1 MRVVVGI
8 ITDNEE
14 ILLLKKNNPDWQ
26 KGLYNGIGG
35 KVELNTT
42 PLETIIKKCQ
52 EELGVNISNWIELD
66 SEISSSGIEIVY
78 FLTTLNEGEI
88 KKLQSQ
94 TDERAELFSINNLP
108 TNILQDLKIQIER
121 QFFKPKNKMNRKTK
135 LLIYILIPIFIIL
148 LSLMIVGKIKT
159 GSFLYYLTDK
169 KEDMDKDKSVEFIKG
184 FKLKSQLSHIVNH
197 KFLYKKAS
205 LNPINR
211 HFLI

>member
-121 QFFKPKNKMNRKTK
+121 QFFKPKIKMNKKTK

-169 KEDMDKDKSVEFIKG
+169 KEDIDKDKSLEFIKG
-184 FKLKSQLSHIVNH
+184 FKLKL
-197 KFLYKKAS
+197 FGE
-205 LNPINR
+205 
-211 HFLI
+211 

>member
-8 ITDNEE
+8 ITDNKE
-14 ILLLKKNNPDWQ
+14 ILLLRKNNPDWQ
-26 KGLYNGIGG
+26 RGLYNGIGG

-184 FKLKSQLSHIVNH
+184 FKSKL
-197 KFLYKKAS
+197 FGD
-205 LNPINR
+205 
-211 HFLI
+211 

>member
-14 ILLLKKNNPDWQ
+14 ILLLLKKNNPDWQ

-52 EELGVNISNWIELD
+52 EELGVNILNWIELD

-184 FKLKSQLSHIVNH
+184 FKSKL
-197 KFLYKKAS
+197 FGE
-205 LNPINR
+205 
-211 HFLI
+211 

>member
-169 KEDMDKDKSVEFIKG
+169 KEDIDKDKSIEFIKG
-184 FKLKSQLSHIVNH
+184 FKLKL
-197 KFLYKKAS
+197 FGE
-205 LNPINR
+205 
-211 HFLI
+211 

>member
-8 ITDNEE
+8 ITDNKE

-26 KGLYNGIGG
+26 RGLYNGIGG

-169 KEDMDKDKSVEFIKG
+169 KEDMDKDKSAEFIKG
-184 FKLKSQLSHIVNH
+184 FKLKL
-197 KFLYKKAS
+197 FGE
-205 LNPINR
+205 
-211 HFLI
+211 

>member
-14 ILLLKKNNPDWQ
+14 ILLLLKKNNPDWQ

-184 FKLKSQLSHIVNH
+184 FKLKL
-197 KFLYKKAS
+197 FGE
-205 LNPINR
+205 
-211 HFLI
+211 

>member
-1 MRVVVGI
+1 MMRVVVGI
-8 ITDNEE
+8 ITDNKE

-78 FLTTLNEGEI
+78 FLTTLNENEI

-169 KEDMDKDKSVEFIKG
+169 KEDIDKDKSVEFIKG
-184 FKLKSQLSHIVNH
+184 FNSKLFGQ
-197 KFLYKKAS
+197 
-205 LNPINR
+205 
-211 HFLI
+211 

>member
-8 ITDNEE
+8 ITDNKE
-14 ILLLKKNNPDWQ
+14 ILLLRKNNPDWQ

-169 KEDMDKDKSVEFIKG
+169 KEDMDKDKSAEFIKG
-184 FKLKSQLSHIVNH
+184 FKSKL
-197 KFLYKKAS
+197 FGD
-205 LNPINR
+205 
-211 HFLI
+211 

>member
-8 ITDNEE
+8 ITDNKE

-52 EELGVNISNWIELD
+52 EELGANISNWIELD

-169 KEDMDKDKSVEFIKG
+169 KEDIDKDKSVEFIKG
-184 FKLKSQLSHIVNH
+184 FKSKL
-197 KFLYKKAS
+197 FGE
-205 LNPINR
+205 
-211 HFLI
+211 

>member
-8 ITDNEE
+8 ITDNKE

-52 EELGVNISNWIELD
+52 EELGVNISNWIELY

-169 KEDMDKDKSVEFIKG
+169 KEDIDKDKSVEFIKG
-184 FKLKSQLSHIVNH
+184 FKLKL
-197 KFLYKKAS
+197 FGE
-205 LNPINR
+205 
-211 HFLI
+211 

>member
-8 ITDNEE
+8 ITDNKE

-42 PLETIIKKCQ
+42 PLETITKKCQ

-184 FKLKSQLSHIVNH
+184 FKSKL
-197 KFLYKKAS
+197 FGE
-205 LNPINR
+205 
-211 HFLI
+211 

>member
-1 MRVVVGI
+1 MRVVVGV
-8 ITDNEE
+8 ITDNKE

-26 KGLYNGIGG
+26 RGLYNGIGG

-184 FKLKSQLSHIVNH
+184 FKSKL
-197 KFLYKKAS
+197 FGE
-205 LNPINR
+205 
-211 HFLI
+211 

>member
-8 ITDNEE
+8 ITDNKE

-66 SEISSSGIEIVY
+66 SEITSSGIEIVY

-94 TDERAELFSINNLP
+94 TDERSELFSINNLP

-169 KEDMDKDKSVEFIKG
+169 KEDMNKDKSIEFIKG
-184 FKLKSQLSHIVNH
+184 FNSKLFGQ
-197 KFLYKKAS
+197 
-205 LNPINR
+205 
-211 HFLI
+211 

>member
-1 MRVVVGI
+1 MMRVVVGI
-8 ITDNEE
+8 ITDNKE

-121 QFFKPKNKMNRKTK
+121 QFFKPKNEMNKKTK

-184 FKLKSQLSHIVNH
+184 FKLKL
-197 KFLYKKAS
+197 FGE
-205 LNPINR
+205 
-211 HFLI
+211 

>member
-8 ITDNEE
+8 ITDNKE
-14 ILLLKKNNPDWQ
+14 ILLLRKNNPDWQ

-52 EELGVNISNWIELD
+52 EELGANISNWIELD

-108 TNILQDLKIQIER
+108 TNILQDLKIQIVR

-184 FKLKSQLSHIVNH
+184 FKSKL
-197 KFLYKKAS
+197 FGE
-205 LNPINR
+205 
-211 HFLI
+211 

>member
-169 KEDMDKDKSVEFIKG
+169 KEDIDKDKSAEFIKG
-184 FKLKSQLSHIVNH
+184 FKSKL
-197 KFLYKKAS
+197 FGE
-205 LNPINR
+205 
-211 HFLI
+211 

>member
-8 ITDNEE
+8 ITDNKE

-78 FLTTLNEGEI
+78 FLNTLNEGEI

-169 KEDMDKDKSVEFIKG
+169 KEDMDKDKSAEFIKG
-184 FKLKSQLSHIVNH
+184 FKLKL
-197 KFLYKKAS
+197 FGE
-205 LNPINR
+205 
-211 HFLI
+211 

>member
-8 ITDNEE
+8 ITDNKE

-94 TDERAELFSINNLP
+94 TDERVELFSINNLP
-108 TNILQDLKIQIER
+108 TNILQDLKIQIVR

-169 KEDMDKDKSVEFIKG
+169 KEDIDKDKSVEFIKG
-184 FKLKSQLSHIVNH
+184 FKLKL
-197 KFLYKKAS
+197 FGE
-205 LNPINR
+205 
-211 HFLI
+211 

>member
-1 MRVVVGI
+1 MMRVVVGI

-14 ILLLKKNNPDWQ
+14 ILLLRKNNPDWQ

-184 FKLKSQLSHIVNH
+184 FKSKL
-197 KFLYKKAS
+197 FGE
-205 LNPINR
+205 
-211 HFLI
+211 

>member
-8 ITDNEE
+8 ITDNKE

-78 FLTTLNEGEI
+78 FLTTLNENEI

-108 TNILQDLKIQIER
+108 ANILQDLKIQIER

-169 KEDMDKDKSVEFIKG
+169 KEDIDKDKSVEFIKG
-184 FKLKSQLSHIVNH
+184 FKSKL
-197 KFLYKKAS
+197 FGD
-205 LNPINR
+205 
-211 HFLI
+211 

>member
-8 ITDNEE
+8 ITDNKE

-52 EELGVNISNWIELD
+52 EELGVNILNWIELD

-169 KEDMDKDKSVEFIKG
+169 KEDIDKDKSVEFIKG
-184 FKLKSQLSHIVNH
+184 FKSKL
-197 KFLYKKAS
+197 FGE
-205 LNPINR
+205 
-211 HFLI
+211 

>member
-1 MRVVVGI
+1 MRMVVGI
-8 ITDNEE
+8 ITDNKE

-78 FLTTLNEGEI
+78 FLTTLNENEI

-169 KEDMDKDKSVEFIKG
+169 KEDIDKDKSVEFIKG
-184 FKLKSQLSHIVNH
+184 FKLKL
-197 KFLYKKAS
+197 FGE
-205 LNPINR
+205 
-211 HFLI
+211 

>member
-8 ITDNEE
+8 ITDNKE

-26 KGLYNGIGG
+26 RGLYNGIGG

-94 TDERAELFSINNLP
+94 TDEREELFSINNLP

-121 QFFKPKNKMNRKTK
+121 QFFKPKNKMNRKRK

-184 FKLKSQLSHIVNH
+184 FKSKL
-197 KFLYKKAS
+197 FGE
-205 LNPINR
+205 
-211 HFLI
+211 

>member
-8 ITDNEE
+8 ITDNKE

-52 EELGVNISNWIELD
+52 EELGVNILNWIELD

-121 QFFKPKNKMNRKTK
+121 QFFKPKNKMNKKTK

-184 FKLKSQLSHIVNH
+184 FKLKL
-197 KFLYKKAS
+197 FGE
-205 LNPINR
+205 
-211 HFLI
+211 

>member
-8 ITDNEE
+8 ITDNKE

-26 KGLYNGIGG
+26 RGLYNGIGG

-42 PLETIIKKCQ
+42 PLETKIKKCQ

-94 TDERAELFSINNLP
+94 TDERSELFSINNLP
-108 TNILQDLKIQIER
+108 TNILQDLKVQIDR
-121 QFFKPKNKMNRKTK
+121 QFFKPKKKMNRKTK
-135 LLIYILIPIFIIL
+135 LLIFILIPIFIIL

-184 FKLKSQLSHIVNH
+184 FKLKL
-197 KFLYKKAS
+197 FGD
-205 LNPINR
+205 
-211 HFLI
+211 

>member
-78 FLTTLNEGEI
+78 FLATLNEGEI

-169 KEDMDKDKSVEFIKG
+169 KEDMDKDKSAEFIKG
-184 FKLKSQLSHIVNH
+184 FKLKL
-197 KFLYKKAS
+197 FGE
-205 LNPINR
+205 
-211 HFLI
+211 

>member
-1 MRVVVGI
+1 MMRVVVGI

-184 FKLKSQLSHIVNH
+184 FKLKL
-197 KFLYKKAS
+197 FGE
-205 LNPINR
+205 
-211 HFLI
+211 

>member
-8 ITDNEE
+8 ITDNKE

-169 KEDMDKDKSVEFIKG
+169 KEDMDKDKTVEFIKG
-184 FKLKSQLSHIVNH
+184 FKSKL
-197 KFLYKKAS
+197 FGE
-205 LNPINR
+205 
-211 HFLI
+211 

>member
-8 ITDNEE
+8 ITDNKE

-94 TDERAELFSINNLP
+94 TDERSELFSINNLP

-121 QFFKPKNKMNRKTK
+121 QFFKPKNKMNRKRK

-148 LSLMIVGKIKT
+148 ISLMIVGKIKT

-169 KEDMDKDKSVEFIKG
+169 KEDIDKDKSVEFIKG
-184 FKLKSQLSHIVNH
+184 FKLKL
-197 KFLYKKAS
+197 FGE
-205 LNPINR
+205 
-211 HFLI
+211 

>member
-8 ITDNEE
+8 ITDNKE

-108 TNILQDLKIQIER
+108 TNILQDLKIQIVR

-169 KEDMDKDKSVEFIKG
+169 KEDIDKDKSAEFIKG
-184 FKLKSQLSHIVNH
+184 FKLKL
-197 KFLYKKAS
+197 FGE
-205 LNPINR
+205 
-211 HFLI
+211 

>member
-1 MRVVVGI
+1 MMRVVVGI
-8 ITDNEE
+8 ITNNKE

-148 LSLMIVGKIKT
+148 ISLMIVGKIKT

-169 KEDMDKDKSVEFIKG
+169 KEDIDKDKSVEFIKG
-184 FKLKSQLSHIVNH
+184 FKLKL
-197 KFLYKKAS
+197 FGE
-205 LNPINR
+205 
-211 HFLI
+211 

>member
-1 MRVVVGI
+1 MMRVVVGI

-52 EELGVNISNWIELD
+52 EELGVNILNWIELD

-169 KEDMDKDKSVEFIKG
+169 KDDMDKDKSAEFIKG
-184 FKLKSQLSHIVNH
+184 FKSKL
-197 KFLYKKAS
+197 FGE
-205 LNPINR
+205 
-211 HFLI
+211 

>member
-8 ITDNEE
+8 ITDNKE
-14 ILLLKKNNPDWQ
+14 ILLLRKNNPDWQ

-78 FLTTLNEGEI
+78 FLTTLNENEI

-121 QFFKPKNKMNRKTK
+121 QFFKPKNKMNRKRK
-135 LLIYILIPIFIIL
+135 LLIFILIPIFIIL

-184 FKLKSQLSHIVNH
+184 FKSKL
-197 KFLYKKAS
+197 FGE
-205 LNPINR
+205 
-211 HFLI
+211 

>member
-8 ITDNEE
+8 ITDNKE
-14 ILLLKKNNPDWQ
+14 ILLLRKNNPDWQ

-169 KEDMDKDKSVEFIKG
+169 KEDIDKDKSVEFIKG
-184 FKLKSQLSHIVNH
+184 FKSKL
-197 KFLYKKAS
+197 FGD
-205 LNPINR
+205 
-211 HFLI
+211 

>member
-1 MRVVVGI
+1 MMRVVVGI
-8 ITDNEE
+8 ITDNKE

-108 TNILQDLKIQIER
+108 TNIFQDLKIQIER

-159 GSFLYYLTDK
+159 GSFLYYITDK

-184 FKLKSQLSHIVNH
+184 FKLKL
-197 KFLYKKAS
+197 FGE
-205 LNPINR
+205 
-211 HFLI
+211 

>member
-14 ILLLKKNNPDWQ
+14 ILLLLKKNNPDWQ

-169 KEDMDKDKSVEFIKG
+169 KEDMDKDKSAEFIKG
-184 FKLKSQLSHIVNH
+184 FKLKL
-197 KFLYKKAS
+197 FGE
-205 LNPINR
+205 
-211 HFLI
+211 

>member
-1 MRVVVGI
+1 MMRVVVGI
-8 ITDNEE
+8 ITDNKE

-184 FKLKSQLSHIVNH
+184 FKLKL
-197 KFLYKKAS
+197 FGD
-205 LNPINR
+205 
-211 HFLI
+211 

>member
-1 MRVVVGI
+1 MMRVVVGI

-184 FKLKSQLSHIVNH
+184 FKSKL
-197 KFLYKKAS
+197 FGE
-205 LNPINR
+205 
-211 HFLI
+211 

>member
-8 ITDNEE
+8 ITDNKE
-14 ILLLKKNNPDWQ
+14 ILLLRKNNPDWQ

-78 FLTTLNEGEI
+78 FLTTLNESEI

-184 FKLKSQLSHIVNH
+184 FKSKL
-197 KFLYKKAS
+197 FGE
-205 LNPINR
+205 
-211 HFLI
+211 